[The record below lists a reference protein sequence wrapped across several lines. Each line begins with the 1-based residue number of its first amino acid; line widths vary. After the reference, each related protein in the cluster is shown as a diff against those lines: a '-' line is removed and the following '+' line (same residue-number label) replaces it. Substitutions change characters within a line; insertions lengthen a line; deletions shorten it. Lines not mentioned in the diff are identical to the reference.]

1 LYDGNIERLDFYCK
15 FVNKNC
21 QFEVKNK
28 INRGNYN
35 FYHVVKCLQITDNKL
50 EKNFTKKIHNLISIH
65 NITNIFRSNDS
76 IKKNVYNRF
85 CLETLDKTFLSLFFN
100 SKNEFFKKIQM
111 DNEKYW
117 PLNKKNVDLFLF
129 DFKSKYL
136 HKNLKIEL
144 DVRTNYKSWNNVV
157 IIRNLENNWKS
168 SNIKV

>member
-1 LYDGNIERLDFYCK
+1 MLLIEGKFENLYDGNIERLDFNCK

-28 INRGNYN
+28 INRGNNN

-117 PLNKKNVDLFLF
+117 PLNKK
-129 DFKSKYL
+129 K
-136 HKNLKIEL
+136 
-144 DVRTNYKSWNNVV
+144 R
-157 IIRNLENNWKS
+157 
-168 SNIKV
+168 